1 MNIDGLLRALESGYR
16 DKTPKSLEIYHRAEK
31 VMVKGGSHTL
41 RLWQPYPFFIAGA
54 AGAEVLD
61 ADGNSYIDYWQGHYA
76 NILGHNPE
84 VIRKELGEQ
93 IGKGALQTGFEAQPQ
108 IELAETLLH
117 QLGLKGYKVRFTTSG
132 TLATM
137 YSVMLAKAHTGREC
151 VLKVGG
157 GWHGASPCLL
167 KGVKYHAGV
176 GFECGESAGVSAE
189 ILKET
194 LITRFDDGDDLAR
207 ILREKGKDI
216 ACFILEPFV
225 GVGGFLPASRE
236 YLELA
241 RRLTEEHGVVLIFD
255 EIISGFRFCPSGVQT
270 LYGVRP
276 DLAAFG
282 KLIGG
287 GHAVSAVVGR
297 DEIMEECEAPG
308 PGRMKVLFEGG
319 TFSAHSEY
327 MTAGL
332 IMLKHLIERAEEI
345 YPRLGQAGERLRRG
359 IETAFADEGI
369 EVRCTGYG
377 NDVVRQSSLFMVN
390 FPLAKSG
397 LKSPEDIW
405 DPAVCAVR
413 LREEALKLALLGRGV
428 HVVHGGGAVSTAH
441 SDDVIGRTIDA
452 YREVAK
458 TFKKYV

>member
-31 VMVKGGSHTL
+31 VMIKGGSHTL
-41 RLWQPYPFFIAGA
+41 RLWQPYPFFITGA

-93 IGKGALQTGFEAQPQ
+93 IGKGSLQTGFEAQPQ

-132 TLATM
+132 TLAAM
-137 YSVMLAKAHTGREC
+137 YSVMLAKAYTGREC
-151 VLKVGG
+151 ILKVGG
-157 GWHGASPCLL
+157 GWHGASPYLL
-167 KGVKYHAGV
+167 KGVKHHAGV
-176 GFECGESAGVSAE
+176 GFACGESAGVSDE

-207 ILREKGKDI
+207 VLKKRGNDI
-216 ACFILEPFV
+216 ACFIMEPFI
-225 GVGGFLPASRE
+225 GVGGFLSASRA

-255 EIISGFRFCPSGVQT
+255 EVISGFRFCPAGVQT
-270 LYGVRP
+270 LYGIRP
-276 DLAAFG
+276 DLAVFG

-287 GHAVSAVVGR
+287 GHAVSAVVGK
-297 DEIMEECEAPG
+297 DKIMEECEAPG
-308 PGRMKVLFEGG
+308 PGRRKVLFEGG

-345 YPRLGQAGERLRRG
+345 YPRLGRAGEMLRRG

-369 EVRCTGYG
+369 EARCTGYG
-377 NDVVRQSSLFMVN
+377 NDVVKLSSLFMVN
-390 FPLAKSG
+390 FPLRKTD
-397 LKSPEDIW
+397 LRSPEDIW
-405 DPAVCAVR
+405 NPEVCSIR

-428 HVVHGGGAVSTAH
+428 YVVHGGGAVSAAH

-452 YREVAK
+452 YRDVAK
-458 TFKKYV
+458 TFKKYM

>member
-16 DKTPKSLEIYHRAEK
+16 DKTPKSLEIYRRAEK

-84 VIRKELGEQ
+84 VIRKELAEQ
-93 IGKGALQTGFEAQPQ
+93 IGKGALQTGFEAQQQ

-157 GWHGASPCLL
+157 GWHGASPYLL
-167 KGVKYHAGV
+167 KGVKHHAGV
-176 GFECGESAGVSAE
+176 GFACRESAGVSE
-189 ILKET
+189 QTLKKT

-207 ILREKGKDI
+207 VLKKRGKDV
-216 ACFILEPFV
+216 ACFIMEPFI
-225 GVGGFLPASRE
+225 GVGGLLPASQE

-255 EIISGFRFCPSGVQT
+255 EVISGFRFCPAGVQT
-270 LYGVRP
+270 LYGIRP
-276 DLAAFG
+276 DLAVFG

-287 GHAVSAVVGR
+287 GHAVSAVVGK

-308 PGRMKVLFEGG
+308 PGKMKVLFEGG

-332 IMLKHLIERAEEI
+332 IMLKHLIGRAEEI
-345 YPRLGQAGERLRRG
+345 YPRLGRAGEMLRHG
-359 IETAFADEGI
+359 IEAAFADEDI
-369 EVRCTGYG
+369 EARCTGYG
-377 NDVVRQSSLFMVN
+377 NDVVKHSSLFMVN
-390 FPLAKSG
+390 FPLRKTD
-397 LKSPEDIW
+397 LRNPEDIW
-405 DPAVCAVR
+405 DPEVCSVR

-441 SDDVIGRTIDA
+441 SDDVIGRTINA
-452 YREVAK
+452 YRDVAK

>member
-16 DKTPKSLEIYHRAEK
+16 DKTPKSLEIYRRAEK

-84 VIRKELGEQ
+84 VIRKELAEQ
-93 IGKGALQTGFEAQPQ
+93 IGKGALQTGFEAQQQ

-117 QLGLKGYKVRFTTSG
+117 QLGLKGYKIRFTTSG
-132 TLATM
+132 TLAAM
-137 YSVMLAKAHTGREC
+137 YSVMLAKAYTGREC
-151 VLKVGG
+151 ILKVGG
-157 GWHGASPCLL
+157 GWHGASPYLL
-167 KGVKYHAGV
+167 KGVKHHAGV
-176 GFECGESAGVSAE
+176 GFACGESAGVSE
-189 ILKET
+189 QTLKKI

-207 ILREKGKDI
+207 VLKKRGKDI
-216 ACFILEPFV
+216 ACFIMEPFI
-225 GVGGFLPASRE
+225 GVGGLLPASQE

-255 EIISGFRFCPSGVQT
+255 EVISGFRFCPAGVQT
-270 LYGVRP
+270 LYGIRP
-276 DLAAFG
+276 DLAVFG

-287 GHAVSAVVGR
+287 GHAVSAVVGK

-332 IMLKHLIERAEEI
+332 IMLKHLIGRAEEI
-345 YPRLGQAGERLRRG
+345 YPRLGRAGEMLRHG

-369 EVRCTGYG
+369 EARCTGYG
-377 NDVVRQSSLFMVN
+377 NDVVKHSSLFTVN
-390 FPLAKSG
+390 FPLRKTD
-397 LKSPEDIW
+397 LRSPEDIW
-405 DPAVCAVR
+405 DPEVCSVR

-441 SDDVIGRTIDA
+441 SDDVIGRTINA
-452 YREVAK
+452 YRDVAK

>member
-1 MNIDGLLRALESGYR
+1 MNIDGLLRVLESGYR
-16 DKTPKSLEIYHRAEK
+16 EKTRKSLEEHDIPATIFKIPSNYPP
-31 VMVKGGSHTL
+31 VKTKQRTLSEMGTPDLKGSYGIFNYYTNESK
-41 RLWQPYPFFIAGA
+41 QVTSEVGA

-84 VIRKELGEQ
+84 VIREELGEQ
-93 IGKGALQTGFEAQPQ
+93 IEKGALQTGFEAQPQ
-108 IELAETLLH
+108 IELAEVLLR
-117 QLGLKGYKVRFTTSG
+117 QFGTKGYKVRFTTSG

-137 YSVMLAKAHTGREC
+137 YSVMLAKAHTGRAC

-157 GWHGASPCLL
+157 GWHGASPYLL
-167 KGVKYHAGV
+167 KGVKYRAGV
-176 GFECGESAGVSAE
+176 GFEGGESAGVSDD

-207 ILREKGKDI
+207 VLKEKGKDI
-216 ACFILEPFV
+216 ACFILEPFI

-241 RRLTEEHGVVLIFD
+241 RHLTEEYGVILIFD

-287 GHAVSAVVGR
+287 GHAVSAVVGK

-332 IMLKHLIERAEEI
+332 IMLRHLIGRAEEI
-345 YPRLGQAGERLRRG
+345 YPQLGRAGERLRRG
-359 IETAFADEGI
+359 IEAAFADEGI
-369 EVRCTGYG
+369 EARCTGYG
-377 NDVVRQSSLFMVN
+377 NDVVKQSSLFMVN
-390 FPLAKSG
+390 FPLAKTG
-397 LKSPEDIW
+397 LRSPENIW
-405 DPAVCAVR
+405 DPAVCSPSSSR
-413 LREEALKLALLGRGV
+413 MTSGLCPRMLA
-428 HVVHGGGAVSTAH
+428 
-441 SDDVIGRTIDA
+441 
-452 YREVAK
+452 
-458 TFKKYV
+458 

>member
-16 DKTPKSLEIYHRAEK
+16 DKTPKSLEIYRRAEK

-84 VIRKELGEQ
+84 VIRKELAEQ
-93 IGKGALQTGFEAQPQ
+93 IGKGALQTGFEAQQQ

-117 QLGLKGYKVRFTTSG
+117 QLGLKGYKIRFTTSG
-132 TLATM
+132 TLAAM
-137 YSVMLAKAHTGREC
+137 YSVMLAKAYTGREC

-157 GWHGASPCLL
+157 GWHGASPYLL
-167 KGVKYHAGV
+167 KGVKHHAGV
-176 GFECGESAGVSAE
+176 GFACGESAGVSE
-189 ILKET
+189 QTLKKI

-207 ILREKGKDI
+207 VLKKRGKDI
-216 ACFILEPFV
+216 ACFIMEPFI
-225 GVGGFLPASRE
+225 GVGGLLPASQE

-255 EIISGFRFCPSGVQT
+255 EVISGFRFCPAGVQT
-270 LYGVRP
+270 LYGIRP
-276 DLAAFG
+276 DLAVFG

-287 GHAVSAVVGR
+287 GHAVSAVVGK

-332 IMLKHLIERAEEI
+332 IMLKHLIGRAEEI
-345 YPRLGQAGERLRRG
+345 YPRLGRAGEMLRHG

-369 EVRCTGYG
+369 EARCTGYG
-377 NDVVRQSSLFMVN
+377 NDVVKHSSLFTVN
-390 FPLAKSG
+390 FPLRKTD
-397 LKSPEDIW
+397 LRSPEDIW
-405 DPAVCAVR
+405 DPEVCSVR

-441 SDDVIGRTIDA
+441 SDDVIGRTINA
-452 YREVAK
+452 YRDVAK

>member
-1 MNIDGLLRALESGYR
+1 MNIDGLLKVLESGYR
-16 DKTPKSLEIYHRAEK
+16 DKTRKSLEIYRRAEK

-41 RLWQPYPFFIAGA
+41 RLWRPYPFFIAA
-54 AGAEVLD
+54 AGGPEVQD

-84 VIRKELGEQ
+84 VIREELGDE
-93 IGKGALQTGFEAQPQ
+93 IRKGALQTGFEAQSQ
-108 IELAETLLH
+108 IDLAETILH
-117 QLGLKGYKVRFTTSG
+117 QLGYKGYKVRFTTSG

-137 YSVMLAKAHTGREC
+137 YAVMLAKAHTGREC

-167 KGVKYHAGV
+167 KGVKYYPGI
-176 GFECGESAGVSAE
+176 GFEGSESAGISERSLDE
-189 ILKET
+189 I

-207 ILREKGKDI
+207 VFKEKGKAI
-216 ACFILEPFV
+216 ACFIIEPFI
-225 GVGGFLPASRE
+225 GVGGFLPTSRE
-236 YLELA
+236 YLESA

-255 EIISGFRFCPSGVQT
+255 EVISGFRFCPAGVQT
-270 LYGVRP
+270 LYGIRP

-287 GHAVSAVVGR
+287 GHAVSAVVGKK
-297 DEIMEECEAPG
+297 EIMEECEASG

-332 IMLKHLIERAEEI
+332 IMLKHLIGRAEEI
-345 YPRLGQAGERLRRG
+345 YPRLGRAGERLRRG
-359 IETAFADEGI
+359 IEAAFAEEGI
-369 EVRCTGYG
+369 EALCTGYG
-377 NDVVRQSSLFMVN
+377 NDVVKQSSLFMVN
-390 FPLAKSG
+390 FPLGKTRFR
-397 LKSPEDIW
+397 SPEDIW
-405 DPAVCAVR
+405 DPRVCAVR
-413 LREEALKLALLGRGV
+413 LREEALKLALLGLGV

-441 SDDVIGRTIDA
+441 SDETIDRTVAA

-458 TFKKYV
+458 TFRRYI

>member
-1 MNIDGLLRALESGYR
+1 MDIDGLLKVLESEYR
-16 DKTPKSLEIYHRAEK
+16 DKTRKSLEIYRRAEK

-54 AGAEVLD
+54 GGPEVQD

-76 NILGHNPE
+76 NILGHNPG
-84 VIRKELGEQ
+84 VIREELGEQ
-93 IGKGALQTGFEAQPQ
+93 IRKGALQTGFEAQPQ
-108 IELAETLLH
+108 IELAETILR
-117 QLGLKGYKVRFTTSG
+117 QLGYRGYKVRFTTSG
-132 TLATM
+132 TLAAM
-137 YSVMLAKAHTGREC
+137 YAVMLAKAHTGREY

-167 KGVKYHAGV
+167 KGVKHHAVV
-176 GFECGESAGVSAE
+176 GFEGGESAGISEQALSE
-189 ILKET
+189 I

-207 ILREKGKDI
+207 ILREKGKTI
-216 ACFILEPFV
+216 ACFIMEPFI
-225 GVGGFLPASRE
+225 GVGGFLPTSRE

-255 EIISGFRFCPSGVQT
+255 EVISGFRFCPAGVQT
-270 LYGVRP
+270 LYGVKP
-276 DLAAFG
+276 DLAVFG

-287 GHAVSAVVGR
+287 GHAVSAVVGK

-308 PGRMKVLFEGG
+308 PGKMKVVFEGG

-332 IMLKHLIERAEEI
+332 IMLKHLIGRAEEI
-345 YPRLGQAGERLRRG
+345 YPRLGRAGEKLRRG
-359 IETAFADEGI
+359 IEAAFAEEGI
-369 EVRCTGYG
+369 EARCTGYG
-377 NDVVRQSSLFMVN
+377 NDVVKQSSLFMVN
-390 FPLAKSG
+390 FPLAKTD
-397 LKSPEDIW
+397 LRNPEDIW
-405 DPAVCAVR
+405 DPAVSAVR
-413 LREEALKLALLGRGV
+413 LREEALKLALIGRGV

-441 SDDVIGRTIDA
+441 SDEIIGRTVVA

-458 TFKKYV
+458 TFKKYM